1 MSGASNWS
9 KCKCAMASKH
19 CTGPASESQGACV
32 YLWDHSSRSCSTL
45 CVHVSMCQLQGR
57 QGDTQLLEAPTL
69 YMGIYGS
76 SYWQT
81 QTHATKPRQQGLLAL
96 SAPTCSV
103 SPHTHY
109 GMHKQSTYWLDNRNA
124 VVDKEMTG
132 VYKYENMNYKLSSF
146 NLKKLMALK

>member
-1 MSGASNWS
+1 MVPATGVSASVQWPANIGLDQPV
-9 KCKCAMASKH
+9 KARVHVCICETTVA
-19 CTGPASESQGACV
+19 GPVQ
-32 YLWDHSSRSCSTL
+32 L
-45 CVHVSMCQLQGR
+45 CVCVSMCQLQGR

-69 YMGIYGS
+69 YVGIYGS

-81 QTHATKPRQQGLLAL
+81 QTDATEPRQQGLLAL
-96 SAPTCSV
+96 SAPTCNV